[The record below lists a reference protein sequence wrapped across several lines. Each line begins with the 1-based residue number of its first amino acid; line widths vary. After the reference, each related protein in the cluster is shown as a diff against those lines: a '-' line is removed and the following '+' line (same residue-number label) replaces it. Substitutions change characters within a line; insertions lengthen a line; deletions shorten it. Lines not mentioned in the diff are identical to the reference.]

1 MTAINFT
8 ENDLSNPDAEIRRQV
23 HAYNDNVGEMLDGV
37 FGGTMDEVERR
48 TRNLIEGL
56 GGRVVGYSNV
66 PDWPH
71 EQFLAEEAAND
82 NEPVQLDLF
91 D

>member
-8 ENDLSNPDAEIRRQV
+8 ENDLSNPDAETRRQV

-37 FGGTMDEVERR
+37 FGGTIDAVERR
-48 TRNLIEGL
+48 SRTLIEDL
-56 GGRVVGYSNV
+56 GWTVVGYEEV
-66 PDWPH
+66 PEWAH
-71 EQFLAEEAAND
+71 AAND

-91 D
+91 EDLPY